1 MRVFVLGDSF
11 AENIYERP
19 IKIHK
24 KGADITSDDA
34 VYISHGNGIP
44 NYIKL
49 LAKAKVKYPLHF
61 TDYFKLFGYEVINFG
76 IGGCSVYS
84 IYNQF
89 TKIDKEFKEGDRI
102 VINWTTPCRFDWI
115 NEEGELDVSITGSE
129 IPQDMPEER
138 KRILLEQKLY
148 RSHSYEK
155 GFLKERM
162 IPFMSHLINLH
173 SKYKPVVWSPF
184 PQVSKLFENDQFYFW
199 EASNEVFKNIIP
211 EYNKLIIIEETNQR
225 VNDNHYGR
233 YGNFYTAIILKEV
246 LEYSQNNN
254 VTSYT
259 EDKELFNRVVD
270 KIKNTPHGIESLY
283 KYVL

>member
-24 KGADITSDDA
+24 KGADITSDDIT
-34 VYISHGNGIP
+34 YLSHNTGIHSF
-44 NYIKL
+44 IKL
-49 LAKAKVKYPLHF
+49 LAKAKGKYPLHF

-76 IGGCSVYS
+76 DGGCSVYS

-102 VINWTTPCRFDWI
+102 VINWTSPCRFDWI
-115 NEEGELDVSITGSE
+115 REDGEWDLTIIGDIIPE
-129 IPQDMPEER
+129 DIPQER
-138 KRILLEQKLY
+138 KRMLIEQKLY
-148 RSHSYEK
+148 RSNSFEK
-155 GFLKERM
+155 GFLNERM
-162 IPFMSHLINLH
+162 IPFMSHLISLH
-173 SKYKPVVWSPF
+173 SKYKPILWSPF
-184 PQVSKLFENDQFYFW
+184 PRISKIFENDQFYFW

-211 EYNKLIIIEETNQR
+211 EYNVLSIIEETNQR
-225 VNDNHYGR
+225 VDDNHYGS
-233 YGNFYTAIILKEV
+233 YGNFYTAIILKEI

-254 VTSYT
+254 ITRYT

-270 KIKNTPHGIESLY
+270 KIKNTPHGFEPLY
-283 KYVL
+283 